1 LLNERNGDF
10 TTGSASLLGY
20 NRAEPPQMQES
31 RELRRGKLAEE
42 IARKRRSLSVM
53 IMPDGLPLP
62 ARERRARLIEQMT
75 EELQKMEAEYHE
87 LNVEQIREELKRGQ
101 SGS

>member
-1 LLNERNGDF
+1 
-10 TTGSASLLGY
+10 
-20 NRAEPPQMQES
+20 MQES
-31 RELRRGKLAEE
+31 RELRRGRLAEE

-53 IMPDGLPLP
+53 IVPDGLPSP
-62 ARERRARLIEQMT
+62 ARERRVRLIEQMT

>member
-1 LLNERNGDF
+1 
-10 TTGSASLLGY
+10 
-20 NRAEPPQMQES
+20 MQES
-31 RELRRGKLAEE
+31 RQLRRGRLAQE

-53 IMPDGLPLP
+53 TIAQDALP
-62 ARERRARLIEQMT
+62 APVRERHASLIEQMT

>member
-1 LLNERNGDF
+1 
-10 TTGSASLLGY
+10 
-20 NRAEPPQMQES
+20 MQES
-31 RELRRGKLAEE
+31 RQLRRAGLAQE

-53 IMPDGLPLP
+53 KIAQDRLPSP
-62 ARERRARLIEQMT
+62 VKERRASRIEQMT
-75 EELQKMEAEYHE
+75 EDLQKMEAEYRE